1 MIRTLK
7 ISQTLLMQ
15 ALEAELKRQ
24 SVGVANINVTMLQ
37 GVITTGEKFEIDS
50 LEIQFEPKATVRFAA
65 NPKVRL
71 AAVDGETV

>member
-1 MIRTLK
+1 MSRTLK

-37 GVITTGEKFEIDS
+37 GVISTGEKFEIDS
-50 LEIQFEPKATVRFAA
+50 LEIHFEPKVATRYAA
-65 NPKVRL
+65 NPKMRL
-71 AAVDGETV
+71 VSVDGETV